1 LLDYNTTV
9 SLKSS
14 MQNFYPKTLTEREK
28 ERTGTSLSNHVKSQ
42 EDIEIQPVHQDELEE
57 SKNKP

>member
-1 LLDYNTTV
+1 
-9 SLKSS
+9 

>member
-1 LLDYNTTV
+1 
-9 SLKSS
+9 
-14 MQNFYPKTLTEREK
+14 MQNFYPKTFTEREK

-42 EDIEIQPVHQDELEE
+42 EDIEIQPVHQDALEE